1 MSSVSLTQA
10 EADALLALP
19 KVKENDREWQY
30 DGNKVKLSIPL
41 LSQDKRETF
50 LLDIERRQIKLKG
63 KYQTRVRT
71 TIILARL
78 DFGGAPHRNPD
89 GQDIPYPHL
98 HLCREGYGAGWAM
111 PVPAI
116 DFPDLDDRWKLLHDF
131 MRYCHVVD
139 PPTIIRG
146 LYV

>member
-1 MSSVSLTQA
+1 MNATSLNQA

-19 KVKENDREWQY
+19 KVKEDEKEWRY
-30 DGNKVKLSIPL
+30 DGGKVKLSIPL
-41 LSQDKRETF
+41 LSQDKRENY

-89 GQDIPYPHL
+89 GQDILCPHL
-98 HLCREGYGAGWAM
+98 HLYREGYGDGWAI
-111 PVPAI
+111 PVPEVH
-116 DFPDLDDRWKLLHDF
+116 FPDLDDRWKLLQDF
-131 MRYCHVVD
+131 MRYCNIVD
-139 PPTIIRG
+139 PPKIIRG